1 MRDLITTIFAWDV
14 CTNRRNRTSDH
25 VPPRF
30 HPDLVH
36 QLRQCLGRRQSPAG
50 SARARATFI
59 PSLSM
64 GRQRDDVERE
74 TKRERRYVC
83 VCVYVTETQTTS
95 NRETDRQ
102 RHRTSETAERAR
114 EKPSDG
120 HTLKRRDVHC
130 GRETSSP
137 VYGSRTS
144 DVRHARR
151 ISLPGSRVLRLLS
164 SETRCSWSA
173 NEISGETSS
182 NETRL
187 SARRAHICARP
198 TRAGLYYYRL
208 SPLLSLGPGVEASIP
223 RRRLR
228 ATPDPPFPTRAFSQR
243 IGSEPAG
250 ATLRRPARTTSFL
263 LARRPRNTRK
273 SSRFLAISRT
283 SPTPFAN
290 FLLCSVLLPSLSP
303 IIATLRPFV
312 GSQRAR
318 HVLRVAMSVNGAVS
332 SFHAEAG
339 GCPPSTLSIATQL
352 RVAAAS
358 HVSTCLLARLLLFFV
373 GPRWKQYR
381 WSFNRYKRRMFSKIF
396 SQIFSKILS
405 KIFSGIW
412 GDSYRI
418 EREKAKK
425 DWSLLRKVESVIGN
439 WSIVRKILRRLR
451 KNTSTKFLVWLEI
464 LVSRESTIYS

>member
-1 MRDLITTIFAWDV
+1 MCALIGGTERRTTYLLDFILISCTSSASASDAASLRLGLPVLAPLLSPRCRWADRGTTSRERQRGRDDTYVYV
-14 CTNRRNRTSDH
+14 CTWLRRK
-25 VPPRF
+25 
-30 HPDLVH
+30 
-36 QLRQCLGRRQSPAG
+36 QQ
-50 SARARATFI
+50 
-59 PSLSM
+59 
-64 GRQRDDVERE
+64 
-74 TKRERRYVC
+74 
-83 VCVYVTETQTTS
+83 S

-102 RHRTSETAERAR
+102 RHRISETAERAR
-114 EKPSDG
+114 EKLNDG

-130 GRETSSP
+130 GGETSSP

-273 SSRFLAISRT
+273 SSRFLANSRT
-283 SPTPFAN
+283 SPTPYAN
-290 FLLCSVLLPSLSP
+290 FLLLSVLLLPLSP

-373 GPRWKQYR
+373 GPRWKQCR
-381 WSFNRYKRRMFSKIF
+381 WSFSRYKRRMFSK
-396 SQIFSKILS
+396 IFSKILS

-412 GDSYRI
+412 GHS
-418 EREKAKK
+418 
-425 DWSLLRKVESVIGN
+425 
-439 WSIVRKILRRLR
+439 
-451 KNTSTKFLVWLEI
+451 
-464 LVSRESTIYS
+464 

>member
-1 MRDLITTIFAWDV
+1 MKNDGERERESENVIFGPRSIPNHRDYEHGRTVIRDLITAMFAWDV
-14 CTNRRNRTSDH
+14 CTNRRNRTSNH

-30 HPDLVH
+30 HPDLVR

-59 PSLSM
+59 PSSSM
-64 GRQRDDVERE
+64 GRQRGDVERE

-95 NRETDRQ
+95 NKETDRQ

-114 EKPSDG
+114 EKLSDG

-151 ISLPGSRVLRLLS
+151 ISLPGSRLLRLLS

-173 NEISGETSS
+173 NEISGKTSS

-187 SARRAHICARP
+187 SARRAHIWARP
-198 TRAGLYYYRL
+198 TRTGLYYYRL

-273 SSRFLAISRT
+273 SSRFLANSRT

-290 FLLCSVLLPSLSP
+290 FLLFSVASAFSFANYRHSSSVRRFSTRSTRAPCGDVGQRGRFVIPRRSGRLP
-303 IIATLRPFV
+303 AFD
-312 GSQRAR
+312 AFNR
-318 HVLRVAMSVNGAVS
+318 H
-332 SFHAEAG
+332 
-339 GCPPSTLSIATQL
+339 T
-352 RVAAAS
+352 AS
-358 HVSTCLLARLLLFFV
+358 CRSCVTRFYLLACSCFLLDHDGNDVDGRSVAINAGCF
-373 GPRWKQYR
+373 R
-381 WSFNRYKRRMFSKIF
+381 RYFRK
-396 SQIFSKILS
+396 IFSKILF

-412 GDSYRI
+412 GDS
-418 EREKAKK
+418 
-425 DWSLLRKVESVIGN
+425 
-439 WSIVRKILRRLR
+439 
-451 KNTSTKFLVWLEI
+451 
-464 LVSRESTIYS
+464 